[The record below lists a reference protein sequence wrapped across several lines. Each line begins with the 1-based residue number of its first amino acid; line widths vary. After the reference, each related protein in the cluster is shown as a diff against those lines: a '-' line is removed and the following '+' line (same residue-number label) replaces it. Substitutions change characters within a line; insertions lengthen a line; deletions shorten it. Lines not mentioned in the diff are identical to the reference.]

1 MSDVPTTPGNLDL
14 HKVQQ
19 FLKWTVYAL
28 LLVNWGFYI
37 VEDWTRASHALT
49 TDSSLLEWTEEFA
62 TSIDEL
68 AWFALLFML
77 ELETYVLEDED
88 WGGWTARII
97 HGIRILCFVMI
108 GHTLFAYT
116 NSMLDLHKETVFEG
130 TTSLCQ
136 ISDQNL
142 SFIRNLEYTE
152 VTPETCESLSDETT
166 FYKIAHHPVVTD
178 QSGLELE
185 RQLGWADILECA
197 AWLLVIAAIE
207 MVVRLQDRGVAH
219 GTLMNTLNRAKIFLY
234 LFIFSVGIYWASL
247 GHWLYLWDEFLWI
260 GGFTAIEMNL
270 SEWRDEIDEELA

>member
-1 MSDVPTTPGNLDL
+1 MSISPTASRIDL
-14 HKVQQ
+14 HRFQQ
-19 FLKWTVYAL
+19 FLKWTIYTL
-28 LLVNWGFYI
+28 LLINWGFYM

-49 TDSSLLEWTEEFA
+49 AESSLLEWTEEFA

-88 WGGWTARII
+88 WTGWTARVV
-97 HGIRILCFVMI
+97 HGVRILCFVMI

-116 NSMLDLHKETVFEG
+116 NSMLDLHKETLLKN

-136 ISDQNL
+136 LVDQDL
-142 SFIRNLEYTE
+142 SFVRNLEYTE
-152 VTPETCESLSDETT
+152 VTEQTCESLSSETT
-166 FYKIAHHPVVTD
+166 FYKIAHYPIVTD

-185 RQLGWADILECA
+185 RQLGWVDIFECT

-207 MVVRLQDRGVAH
+207 IVVRLQDRGITG
-219 GTLMNTLNRAKIFLY
+219 GTLMKTLNYSKICLY
-234 LFIFSVGIYWASL
+234 LFIFSAGIYWASL

-270 SEWRDEIDEELA
+270 SEWRDELREEVDA